1 MCQRSI
7 LISNKITNQKTFL
20 MTLEKDDIYIYI
32 LYPHTTHY
40 INNICNVKKT
50 FIMKKGGK
58 KKIPFSQ

>member
-20 MTLEKDDIYIYI
+20 MTLEKDDIYTF

-40 INNICNVKKT
+40 INNIYINVEKLL
-50 FIMKKGGK
+50 
-58 KKIPFSQ
+58 